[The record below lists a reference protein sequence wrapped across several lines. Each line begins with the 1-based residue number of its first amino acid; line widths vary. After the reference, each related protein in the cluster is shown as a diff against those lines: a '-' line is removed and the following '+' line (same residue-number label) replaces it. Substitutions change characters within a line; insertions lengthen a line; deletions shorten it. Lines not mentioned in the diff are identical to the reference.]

1 MGDPKKRRRQYNTP
15 IHPWQ
20 KARIDEEVKLIHEYG
35 LKNKKEIW
43 KLASKARDFAR
54 QAKKLIADTTAQGE
68 LEKKQLLTRL
78 ASLNILTANSDL
90 DDVLGLT
97 TKNLMDRRLQ
107 TIVVKKGLAKSMKE
121 ARQLIVH
128 GHIMIA
134 KTNNRSVLGSM
145 NDLVFQIQSM
155 VDSNG
160 GLDNTD
166 LSEISRHLNRIP
178 MSVIRYSVGIDELK
192 RRLAE
197 QVR

>member
-128 GHIMIA
+128 GHIMISSTKITVPSYLVKKDEEDSITYVPTSPILKARQEEPAAGKEAEA
-134 KTNNRSVLGSM
+134 K
-145 NDLVFQIQSM
+145 
-155 VDSNG
+155 
-160 GLDNTD
+160 
-166 LSEISRHLNRIP
+166 
-178 MSVIRYSVGIDELK
+178 
-192 RRLAE
+192 
-197 QVR
+197 